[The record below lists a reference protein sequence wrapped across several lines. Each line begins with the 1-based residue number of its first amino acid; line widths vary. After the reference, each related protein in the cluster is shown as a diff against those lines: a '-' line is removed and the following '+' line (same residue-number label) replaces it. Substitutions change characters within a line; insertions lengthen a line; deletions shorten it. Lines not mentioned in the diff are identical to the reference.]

1 MTSMSSLSRNT
12 PDRPAG
18 TVKNSTA
25 CLLLHGLATS
35 PSDLAAMV
43 PVLEGLGCFVD
54 LQALPGHGGTVE
66 EFRASY
72 FPDWL
77 RSAEDRLKA
86 LLRDYETV
94 ILVGFSM
101 GASISLHLA
110 SRYAVS
116 GAFLLAPAWQAYR
129 LFPLRHSSWLA
140 LTPLLKYIRPVVETG
155 PPRPESR
162 EIAPCEGHTSAIYL
176 PQLHSLVLGLE
187 DMRQR
192 LPGVRC
198 PVHMMY
204 DLNDR
209 VCPPEFATKIART
222 ISSADVTIRFT
233 RMNERITSHH
243 MLPTHRD
250 TKNLVL
256 RELRAFIVGLPSL
269 SVSPPI

>member
-1 MTSMSSLSRNT
+1 MTSTPSLSLDA
-12 PDRPAG
+12 PDRSG
-18 TVKNSTA
+18 SQVKKGTA

-35 PSDLAAMV
+35 PFDLAAMI
-43 PVLEGLGCFVD
+43 PVLEGLGCVVD
-54 LQALPGHGGTVE
+54 LPALPGHGGTVE
-66 EFRASY
+66 EFRATF

-77 RSAEDRLKA
+77 RFAEERLNA

-110 SRYAVS
+110 SRYAVAGVFALS
-116 GAFLLAPAWQAYR
+116 PAWQAYR

-140 LTPLLKYIRPVVETG
+140 LTPVLKYIRPVVETG

-176 PQLHSLVLGLE
+176 PQLHSLVRGLKE
-187 DMRQR
+187 MRR
-192 LPGVRC
+192 LLPGISC
-198 PVHMMY
+198 PIRMMY

-209 VCPPEFATKIART
+209 VCPPEFATKIARE

-243 MLPTHRD
+243 MIPTHRD
-250 TKNLVL
+250 TKDLVL
-256 RELRAFIVGLPSL
+256 RELRDFVLKRAGTGE
-269 SVSPPI
+269 